1 MVAAAAARSTSAAPP
16 QTPSGAGL
24 AADSAETRRRIQGAV
39 TDRDRIS
46 QRVKQLLSERENTVA
61 AEAAQPLKIIDL
73 PEFEPIEGRPN
84 ESLSALQEW
93 EGFVVDVGDGAFR
106 AELVDIAKRQ
116 PGPEELAE
124 IPITEVSPDDRNRV
138 VPGALFRWVIGYT
151 RKASGRVERSALIY
165 FRRNVPPRQSM
176 RIPDLV
182 FAPEDDS

>member
-16 QTPSGAGL
+16 QTPSSAGL
-24 AADSAETRRRIQGAV
+24 DADSAEARRRIRGAV

-46 QRVKQLLSERENTVA
+46 QRVKQLLREREETIA

-93 EGFVVDVGDGAFR
+93 EGVVADVGDGVFR

-116 PGPEELAE
+116 PSPEELAE
-124 IPITEVSPDDRNRV
+124 IPVTEVSPDDRSRV
-138 VPGALFRWVIGYT
+138 VPGALFRWVIGLT
-151 RKASGRVERSALIY
+151 RKASGRVERSARIY
-165 FRRNVPPRQSM
+165 FRRGVPLRQST